1 MPCIPRFHDTRHDR
15 PRPKFSTDVLS
26 AKLGVQ
32 PIAQDHRQNST
43 SHQGCNGT
51 QDLNGLS
58 QLWPSL
64 ICRQTATRQGH
75 ERTEIPAA
83 TRQALAPTICQP
95 SRLPS
100 FQRMPWETSTRKT
113 CLRFLKVEV
122 HATFKNHQSHS
133 CKKQQNVSV
142 VVSIWARWASCKLKQ
157 HTDWIR
163 ETHECQQKLPACPM
177 RVKTSGVSWHS
188 CEILETHSL
197 SGADH
202 TEGAHSEAAELSPKP
217 LNGSSWRGTPD
228 CHASQRFPSVPSAST
243 LQNQRERL
251 EVREKILIV
260 FLT

>member
-15 PRPKFSTDVLS
+15 PRPKSSTDVLS

-163 ETHECQQKLPACPM
+163 ETHECQKNCLHV
-177 RVKTSGVSWHS
+177 RWGWRH
-188 CEILETHSL
+188 LEW
-197 SGADH
+197 A
-202 TEGAHSEAAELSPKP
+202 
-217 LNGSSWRGTPD
+217 GTR
-228 CHASQRFPSVPSAST
+228 ARS
-243 LQNQRERL
+243 
-251 EVREKILIV
+251 
-260 FLT
+260 